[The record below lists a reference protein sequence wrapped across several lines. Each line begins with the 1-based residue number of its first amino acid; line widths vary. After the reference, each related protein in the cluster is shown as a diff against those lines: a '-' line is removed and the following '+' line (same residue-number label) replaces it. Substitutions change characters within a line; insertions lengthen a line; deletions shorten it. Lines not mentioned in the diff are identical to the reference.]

1 MGVIST
7 EQGRIY
13 LWPTKYFPTFANR
26 MGQLYPQIAVKVGRI
41 ARFNAKLQG
50 VLTPT
55 RGRLSVTYEE
65 GDD

>member
-1 MGVIST
+1 
-7 EQGRIY
+7 
-13 LWPTKYFPTFANR
+13 